1 MPMFPSIPK
10 RGTNRK
16 QAIEPAYSQNCSIKY
31 CTYSNKI
38 QMNYSVRYGTKD
50 GNLLVV
56 RAGNVKHYTTDI
68 DCIESN

>member
-1 MPMFPSIPK
+1 
-10 RGTNRK
+10 
-16 QAIEPAYSQNCSIKY
+16 
-31 CTYSNKI
+31 
-38 QMNYSVRYGTKD
+38 MNYSVRYGTKD